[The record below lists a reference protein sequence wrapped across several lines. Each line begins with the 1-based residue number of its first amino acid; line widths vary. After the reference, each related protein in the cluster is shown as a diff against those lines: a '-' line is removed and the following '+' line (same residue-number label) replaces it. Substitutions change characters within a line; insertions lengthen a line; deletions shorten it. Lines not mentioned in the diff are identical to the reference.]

1 MAKAGKA
8 ARTLSDLANLGK
20 NKHTGKKGG
29 GADQPTFR
37 EKLKKVLKSVNSETK
52 TFSRRKRSPMEK
64 ERVVDTMKSDAAKS
78 GGTVITGEEIDA
90 ATKGLKT
97 LTSEGPGRLKLA
109 LRGGG
114 RAYNKNS

>member
-1 MAKAGKA
+1 MAKAGKTPK
-8 ARTLSDLANLGK
+8 TLSDLANLGK

-64 ERVVDTMKSDAAKS
+64 ERVVDTMKSKFKGIIGDFK
-78 GGTVITGEEIDA
+78 TGEEMDA